1 MSTALKPK
9 VLFLP
14 AWYPHKYDRM
24 AGLFVQQHA
33 QCILPYADVAV
44 LQIVQQP
51 EVPRH
56 LIESTTENGIFTYRI
71 YLKQV
76 SFPVIGKIINLLN
89 YKWAAKYAYTQVEKK
104 WGTPHLCH
112 VHILTRAGWLA
123 HQLKKTKQI
132 PYVISEHWSRYFPQN
147 TASYQ
152 GKTRQKYT
160 RQFVAEASAVY
171 PVSDVLK
178 SAMLTHGLTNT
189 NYHIIPNVVD
199 TTRFVPASQKTSSNI
214 RRFLSVTCF
223 DEKSKNLSG
232 ILHAAYGL
240 VSSGKRDF
248 HITFVGDGKDKK
260 QIEQKVQE
268 LNLSSFCTFTGV
280 LEGETLAEIYRQHD
294 VLISNSHYETFC
306 IVLAEAMSCGLA
318 VISTPTGIATQL
330 LTSKNGW
337 LINIDDTDA
346 LKKAMLEAITHP
358 KQTDAATQHQLIA
371 HQFSGEAVGQQ
382 LMAQYQ
388 KVLHS

>member
-44 LQIVQQP
+44 LQIIQQP

-76 SFPVIGKIINLLN
+76 SFPVIGKLINLLN
-89 YKWAAKYAYTQVEKK
+89 YKWAANYAYTQVEKK
-104 WGTPHLCH
+104 WGTPNLCH

-147 TASYQ
+147 AASYQ

-160 RQFVAEASAVY
+160 RKFVAEASAVY
-171 PVSDVLK
+171 PVSEVLK
-178 SAMLTHGLTNT
+178 NAMLSHGLTNT

-199 TTRFVPASQKTSSNI
+199 TNRFIPTGHKTSSKKT
-214 RRFLSVTCF
+214 RFLSVTCF
-223 DEKSKNLSG
+223 DEKSKNLNG
-232 ILHAAYGL
+232 LLHAAYGL
-240 VSSGKRDF
+240 VSSGKSNF
-248 HITFVGDGKDKK
+248 HITFVGDGKDKV

-268 LNLSSFCTFTGV
+268 LNLSAFCTFTGI
-280 LEGETLAEIYRQHD
+280 LEGEALAEVYRQND
-294 VLISNSHYETFC
+294 VLISNSNYETFC
-306 IVLAEAMSCGLA
+306 IVLAEAMSCGLS

-330 LTSKNGW
+330 ISAENGW
-337 LINIDDTDA
+337 LINMADNDA
-346 LKKAMLEAITHP
+346 LQKAMLEAMTHP
-358 KQTDAATQHQLIA
+358 KQTDAATQHALIV
-371 HQFSGEAVGQQ
+371 HQFSFEAVGKQ

-388 KVLHS
+388 KVLHP

>member
-44 LQIVQQP
+44 LQIIQQP

-56 LIESTTENGIFTYRI
+56 LIESKTENGIFTYRI

-76 SFPVIGKIINLLN
+76 SFPVIGKLINLLN
-89 YKWAAKYAYTQVEKK
+89 YKSAASYAYTQVEKK
-104 WGTPHLCH
+104 WGTPDLCH

-147 TASYQ
+147 AASYL

-171 PVSDVLK
+171 PVSEVLK
-178 SAMLTHGLTNT
+178 SAMLTHGLTNS

-199 TTRFVPASQKTSSNI
+199 TNRFVPADQKTISNTTK
-214 RRFLSVTCF
+214 FLSVTCF
-223 DEKSKNLSG
+223 DEKSKNLNG
-232 ILHAAYGL
+232 LLHAAYGL
-240 VSSGKRDF
+240 VSSGKRNF

-260 QIEQKVQE
+260 DIEQKVQE
-268 LNLSSFCTFTGV
+268 LNLSTICTFTGV
-280 LEGETLAEIYRQHD
+280 LEGDDLAEIYRKHD
-294 VLISNSHYETFC
+294 VLISNSNYETFC
-306 IVLAEAMSCGLA
+306 IVLAEAISCGLS

-330 LTSKNGW
+330 VTSENGW
-337 LINIDDTDA
+337 L
-346 LKKAMLEAITHP
+346 
-358 KQTDAATQHQLIA
+358 
-371 HQFSGEAVGQQ
+371 S
-382 LMAQYQ
+382 
-388 KVLHS
+388 